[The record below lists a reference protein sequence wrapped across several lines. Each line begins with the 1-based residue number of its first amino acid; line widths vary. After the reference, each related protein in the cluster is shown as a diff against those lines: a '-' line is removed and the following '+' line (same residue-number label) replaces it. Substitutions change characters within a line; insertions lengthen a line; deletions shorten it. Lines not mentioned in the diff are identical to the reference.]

1 MGDLSALEVLNPNR
15 KPTKAPVD
23 ANTPPAP
30 QQGGAQPGGDLDPG
44 MIQGL
49 VSGIQTLRKLGM
61 DDREIVD
68 TLMQAITMKGL
79 EISEDQIR
87 QIVEAVP
94 QSGQAPAGAEGAMP
108 PPEQGGTPP
117 QGTPNITPGG

>member
-1 MGDLSALEVLNPNR
+1 MGDLSALEILNPNK
-15 KPTKAPVD
+15 KPVGTQAD
-23 ANTPPAP
+23 ANTPPAS
-30 QQGGAQPGGDLDPG
+30 QQGGQQPGEGLDPG

-49 VSGIQTLRKLGM
+49 VSGIQALRKIGM
-61 DDREIVD
+61 DDKEIVD

-94 QSGQAPAGAEGAMP
+94 QGEQAPAGAEAQADL
-108 PPEQGGTPP
+108 PEQGGTPP
-117 QGTPNITPGG
+117 QGMPNITPGG